1 MQFQR
6 VLVPVGGV
14 ALVAAAHYAYGW
26 PGVAMAAGALVMWV
40 LLHFTRLTQVMVRA
54 GKRPIGYVDSA
65 VMLNAKLKPGSTL
78 LHVIAQTQALGELL
92 SPKDQ
97 QPEVFRWTDGGKS
110 HVTCEF
116 SGGKLVKWTLVRPEP
131 GAALPTP

>member
-1 MQFQR
+1 MQLQN

-14 ALVAAAHYAYGW
+14 VLVAVAYYSYGW
-26 PGVAMAAGALVMWV
+26 SGVAMAAGGLLMWV

-54 GKRPIGYVDSA
+54 GKRPIGYVGSA
-65 VMLNAKLKPGSTL
+65 VMLNAKLKAGSTL

-97 QPEVFRWTDGGKS
+97 QPELFRWTDAGKS

-116 SGGKLVKWTLVRPEP
+116 NGGKLVRWTLVRPEP
-131 GAALPTP
+131 DAIVPAP